1 MRKTQMNDR
10 IRELWDKAATASAA
24 YPSGQNNSWETQVN
38 FMEKFAEL
46 IISECINQLNKPEYA
61 MNHPE
66 DLSDYNRGWV
76 NGRLL
81 GIEHIEQ
88 HFRS

>member
-1 MRKTQMNDR
+1 MNQRLKELYKNVLASSENMRWNIED
-10 IRELWDKAATASAA
+10 A
-24 YPSGQNNSWETQVN
+24 
-38 FMEKFAEL
+38 EKFANL

-88 HFRS
+88 HFRTKE

>member
-1 MRKTQMNDR
+1 MNAR
-10 IRELWDKAATASAA
+10 IKLLAEQATTYLALDIDGGEGWIFDK
-24 YPSGQNNSWETQVN
+24 
-38 FMEKFAEL
+38 EKFANL

-81 GIEHIEQ
+81 GVEHIEQ
-88 HFRS
+88 HFRAEV